1 MDRTRARRVAVA
13 GVVAVLVA
21 ACGSAVTTPS
31 ASSAAKAQT
40 PTTTEASP
48 SETPQPSATPTP
60 TITPTPSATPIP
72 TPEVTQQPITPQDLM
87 AEGDKLANVAD
98 GRKMTFASFQDDM
111 TAFYTAH
118 PEMASVY
125 PLETMMSAIAG
136 VQDTGKDKRDRLDLA
151 YFIAESLWAENYDYG
166 ADTSNLLI
174 EEYVVGVRALGKT
187 DLANMFSQSDHY
199 LGALGL

>member
-1 MDRTRARRVAVA
+1 MDRTWARRVAVA

-21 ACGSAVTTPS
+21 ACGSAATTPS

-48 SETPQPSATPTP
+48 SGTPQPSATPTP

-72 TPEVTQQPITPQDLM
+72 TPEVTEKPITPQDLM
-87 AEGDKLANVAD
+87 AKGDKLANAAD
-98 GRKMTFASFQDDM
+98 GRKMTFASFEDDM

-118 PEMASVY
+118 SEMASVE
-125 PLETMMSAIAG
+125 PLDHMMSAIAG
-136 VQDTGKDKRDRLDLA
+136 VQDTGKDKSNRLDMA
-151 YFIAESLWAENYDYG
+151 YFIAESLWAENYDNG

-187 DLANMFSQSDHY
+187 DFANMFSQSDHY